1 LECTRIRELISE
13 YIDDTLDAEVR
24 AAVEEH
30 ISACKGCKEEL
41 AKVSVLVDQL
51 GSLEPVQAPGDLL
64 EKIHERIDPG
74 YGFHRIVRKL
84 FMPFRIKIPLELAGA
99 AIVAILVVTVFL
111 SIQQTEDRIAKIPK
125 VSTYQRDVL
134 TPPVD
139 HLEKGLKQKAKMPA
153 PVFQKS
159 QEMRSGIKDVMVARK
174 SLEAPM
180 KSAVS
185 EEFEPSP
192 AVSEKP
198 KAGESVR
205 AREPIE
211 LVLVLKKEVIARTH
225 TSDMALKSE
234 LRDELDTSAEEEVRT
249 PIPSS
254 EREVVSRQGER
265 VKHLI
270 GLVKG
275 KVLAVKYDR
284 QTGRL
289 HYIHAE
295 IPANRYE
302 SFTERLSRLGTLRT
316 TPPELSEKA
325 RETVHI
331 RINFKSSE

>member
-1 LECTRIRELISE
+1 
-13 YIDDTLDAEVR
+13 
-24 AAVEEH
+24 
-30 ISACKGCKEEL
+30 
-41 AKVSVLVDQL
+41 
-51 GSLEPVQAPGDLL
+51 
-64 EKIHERIDPG
+64 
-74 YGFHRIVRKL
+74 
-84 FMPFRIKIPLELAGA
+84 MPFRIKIPLELAGA

-111 SIQQTEDRIAKIPK
+111 SIQQTEDKIAKIPK
-125 VSTYQRDVL
+125 VSTYERDVL

-153 PVFQKS
+153 PVLEES

-174 SLEAPM
+174 SMEAPM

-225 TSDMALKSE
+225 ISDMALKSE

-275 KVLAVKYDR
+275 RVLAVKYDR

-295 IPANRYE
+295 IPVNRYG
-302 SFTERLSRLGTLRT
+302 SFTEGLSRLGTLRT
-316 TPPELSEKA
+316 TPPALSEKD

-331 RINFKSSE
+331 RINLKSSE